1 MKPTHI
7 GILPAQQN
15 LRTLL
20 ILLVALFTSML
31 GIGIIVPILPL
42 YAETLGASGI
52 WIGLIFSGFSI
63 SRFVFMPI
71 IGGLSD
77 KLGRKV
83 FIAAGLFFY
92 ALFSIGFVIAKRPET
107 LTLLRFGQGFGAAM
121 IVPIAQAYVGEIAPA
136 NREGKYM
143 GFFSVALFSGFAA
156 GPLMAGIIQDNY
168 SIEACFYVLSSFIF
182 LSFLLVCLFLPELRV
197 DRKNSPLLSKAYLS
211 MLKSKV
217 VRGLIT
223 FRLTTAMCR
232 GAIITFVPIF
242 AHNNL
247 QLSSS
252 QIGVVISG
260 NILFTS
266 ILQVPFGML
275 ADKVSRRNLVIVGGL
290 FFSGFLF
297 IIPFIRTFIQLLF
310 VSLSYG
316 IFGALVLPA
325 ATAIMV
331 GEGRVYGMGSA
342 MSLFNMSMSLG
353 LASGALVAGL
363 LADVLGLNFVF
374 YFFSVVGVFGI
385 IFFAV
390 NNE

>member
-1 MKPTHI
+1 MPV
-7 GILPAQQN
+7 QQN
-15 LRTLL
+15 LKTLL
-20 ILLVALFTSML
+20 TLFVALFTSML

-71 IGGLSD
+71 VGSLSD
-77 KLGRKV
+77 KLGRKI
-83 FIAAGLFFY
+83 FIATGLFIY
-92 ALFSIGFVIAKRPET
+92 ALISLGFVVAERPET

-168 SIEACFYVLSSFIF
+168 STDACFYVLSSFIF
-182 LSFLLVCLFLPELRV
+182 FSFLLVCLFLPELRL
-197 DRKNSPLLSKAYLS
+197 DRKNSPLLTKAYLS
-211 MLKSKV
+211 MLKSKI
-217 VRGLIT
+217 VRGLIV
-223 FRLTTAMCR
+223 FRFTTAMCR
-232 GAIITFVPIF
+232 GAIITFMPIF

-252 QIGVVISG
+252 QIGIVISG

-266 ILQVPFGML
+266 ILQVPFGIL
-275 ADKVSRRNLVIVGGL
+275 ADKVSRKNLVIMGGL

-310 VSLSYG
+310 VSFSYG

-331 GEGRVYGMGSA
+331 EEGRVYGMGSA

-363 LADVLGLNFVF
+363 LTDTLGINFVF
-374 YFFSVVGVFGI
+374 YFFSMIGVFGI
-385 IFFAV
+385 IFFAMS
-390 NNE
+390 NDLKHCESG